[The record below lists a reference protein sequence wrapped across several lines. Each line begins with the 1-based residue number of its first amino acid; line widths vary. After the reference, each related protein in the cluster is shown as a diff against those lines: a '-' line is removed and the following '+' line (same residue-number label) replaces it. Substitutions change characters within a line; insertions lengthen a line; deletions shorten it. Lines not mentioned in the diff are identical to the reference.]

1 MNFMILHFS
10 LRKTILIKT
19 LYSII
24 YWIKG
29 AFLSSFLL
37 ISLLLIMTGCSSQ
50 PEKLPPYKLIFNIA
64 SNVNDSAPLKVHVF
78 LLKSNEEFM
87 STDFFSLQDKVKDT
101 LGDKLVNE
109 DRFFILPFERAHY
122 LLEKNQPEISY
133 IGIIAE
139 YKQLDGKKWRTSFPV
154 PVPEKPP
161 FYEFWRFAPDEL
173 QVCVKVTGKGL
184 SPTLN
189 CAAGN

>member
-1 MNFMILHFS
+1 M
-10 LRKTILIKT
+10 IKT
-19 LYSII
+19 LYSIN
-24 YWIKG
+24 YWIKRI
-29 AFLSSFLL
+29 FLPSFLL

-50 PEKLPPYKLIFNIA
+50 PEKLPPYKLIFSIA
-64 SNVNDSAPLKVHVF
+64 SNVNDSAPLKIHVF
-78 LLKSNEEFM
+78 LLQSNEEFM
-87 STDFFSLQDKVKDT
+87 SADFFSLQDKAKDT

-109 DRFFILPFERAHY
+109 DRFFILPFERTHY

-139 YKQLDGKKWRTSFPV
+139 YKQLDGKKWRISFSV
-154 PVPEKPP
+154 PVPEKLP
-161 FYEFWRFAPDEL
+161 FYEFWRSAPDEL

-184 SPTLN
+184 SSSSISSTSN

>member
-1 MNFMILHFS
+1 MILRFS

-19 LYSII
+19 LYSINC
-24 YWIKG
+24 WIKR
-29 AFLSSFLL
+29 AFLPSLL
-37 ISLLLIMTGCSSQ
+37 FTLLLIMTGCSSQ

-64 SNVNDSAPLKVHVF
+64 SNVNDSAPLKIHVF
-78 LLKSNEEFM
+78 LLQSNEEFM
-87 STDFFSLQDKVKDT
+87 SADFFSLQDKAKDT

-109 DRFFILPFERAHY
+109 DRFFILPFERAHS
-122 LLEKNQPEISY
+122 LLEKNQSEISH

-139 YKQLDGKKWRTSFPV
+139 YKQLDGKKWRISFPV
-154 PVPEKPP
+154 PVPEKLP
-161 FYEFWRFAPDEL
+161 FYEFWRSAPDEL

-184 SPTLN
+184 SSTSN